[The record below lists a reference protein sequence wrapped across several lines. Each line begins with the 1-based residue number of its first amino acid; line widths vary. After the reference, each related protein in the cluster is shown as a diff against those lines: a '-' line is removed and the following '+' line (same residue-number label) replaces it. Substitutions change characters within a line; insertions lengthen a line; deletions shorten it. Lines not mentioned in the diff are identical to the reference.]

1 MDQCKSVLAYK
12 YMRHLGV
19 VISIWIHKP
28 VAITEEK
35 YWIDSFEDIEFYRA
49 GEYVLL
55 DGSFLLAWLTGAPVI

>member
-1 MDQCKSVLAYK
+1 
-12 YMRHLGV
+12 MRHLGV
-19 VISIWIHKP
+19 VISVCIHKP

-49 GEYVLL
+49 GEYVPL